1 LIKQWVDS
9 HAFTGVALIVSGFA
23 FGKKDGRKVYRT
35 KNKNLKPRL
44 FFFSSPIYK
53 RPIGAYLYIFSA
65 HSQGK
70 NIRMYRNNRTGEHPG
85 ETAGKSAVKNRFKP

>member
-1 LIKQWVDS
+1 M
-9 HAFTGVALIVSGFA
+9 
-23 FGKKDGRKVYRT
+23 
-35 KNKNLKPRL
+35 

-70 NIRMYRNNRTGEHPG
+70 NIRMYRNNRIGEHPG